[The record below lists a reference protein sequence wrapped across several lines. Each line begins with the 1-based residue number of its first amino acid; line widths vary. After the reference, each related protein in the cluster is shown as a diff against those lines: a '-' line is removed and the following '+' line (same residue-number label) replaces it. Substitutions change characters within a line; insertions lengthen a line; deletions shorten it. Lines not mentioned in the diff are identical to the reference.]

1 MNSGAEEKIVEAKPV
16 LVADTKEDN
25 NGKVHIFPIAAG
37 AIAPLVNFP
46 DGCNPEALDDRYQT
60 VSDTKIGETPA
71 LKGILR
77 VRFTKVKFEKS
88 GGRGKPE
95 MERSVPRTRGSG
107 RSL

>member
-60 VSDTKIGETPA
+60 VSDTKIAKPLPSKASCGCA
-71 LKGILR
+71 SR
-77 VRFTKVKFEKS
+77 RSNSRKS
-88 GGRGKPE
+88 GRARKTRNGAK
-95 MERSVPRTRGSG
+95 RSPNSRLRA
-107 RSL
+107 LP